1 MSDRVAVRDE
11 RSALGPRRVRGL
23 LRPALSAGALAL
35 AFALAGCGGA
45 PRDAAQT
52 TSPPADTA
60 ASRAVLDTL
69 PVGDEARIGPYVVRV
84 IGREDE
90 PQRVIVTR
98 GGRTVHETATGW
110 RMRIGRL
117 SGPEA
122 GGVEPGTDV
131 NADGIPDVTLW
142 DWSGGAHCCFTT
154 IVLSL
159 GDRVDSLVTI
169 ATGNSGGRFV
179 NLDEDPALEFETAED
194 GFSYWPGS
202 FAGSPHPRVVLDW
215 NGRSLE
221 ASCALTFHPVS
232 DDAMRE
238 LTERL
243 RKEIDWTEGPLSAAA
258 GQLFSAMADLQYA
271 GRPDL
276 AMALY
281 RELKPEGKGAELD
294 PLLVEY
300 GTILGRSPHWNALD
314 ACMRERQP

>member
-1 MSDRVAVRDE
+1 MKDRLAVAFGRFRPATPITCALLLVAV
-11 RSALGPRRVRGL
+11 G
-23 LRPALSAGALAL
+23 
-35 AFALAGCGGA
+35 LAGCGGA
-45 PRDAAQT
+45 PRETGAPAAG
-52 TSPPADTA
+52 AVDTA

-69 PVGDEARIGPYVVRV
+69 PVGDEAKIGPYVVRV
-84 IGREDE
+84 LGSENE
-90 PQRVIVTR
+90 PQRVVVMR
-98 GGRTVHETATGW
+98 GNRVVHETTPGW

-215 NGRSLE
+215 EGRRLE
-221 ASCALTFHPVS
+221 ASCALTFRPVTDES
-232 DDAMRE
+232 MRE
-238 LTERL
+238 LTEKL
-243 RKEIDWTEGPLSAAA
+243 RKEIDWTEGPLSMSA

-271 GRPDL
+271 GRPEL
-276 AMALY
+276 AQALY
-281 RELKPEGKGAELD
+281 RDLRPAARSNELD

-300 GTILGRSPHWNALD
+300 GVILGRSPYWNALD
-314 ACMRERQP
+314 ACMRERP